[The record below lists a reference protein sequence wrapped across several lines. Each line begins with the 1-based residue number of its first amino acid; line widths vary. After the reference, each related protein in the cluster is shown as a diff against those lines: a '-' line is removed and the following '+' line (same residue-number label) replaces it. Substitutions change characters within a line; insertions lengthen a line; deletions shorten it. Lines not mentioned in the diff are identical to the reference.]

1 MVCRDQ
7 IKDQTEELLLANGV
21 CGPHERAAHRAE
33 LVHAGLD
40 DAGSACEVARPIG
53 HPVATGRYLKSTKT
67 TLNLQQTL
75 FTYSQA
81 FFLERFP
88 SERPSSWRS
97 RDFGFSS

>member
-1 MVCRDQ
+1 MVFRDH

-40 DAGSACEVARPIG
+40 DAGSASAVARSTG
-53 HPVATGRYLKSTKT
+53 HPVAAGRYVRSTQT
-67 TLNLQQTL
+67 ILNLQQTL

-81 FFLERFP
+81 VFLETFS
-88 SERPSSWRS
+88 SERSSRGTHVIS
-97 RDFGFSS
+97 AFSS